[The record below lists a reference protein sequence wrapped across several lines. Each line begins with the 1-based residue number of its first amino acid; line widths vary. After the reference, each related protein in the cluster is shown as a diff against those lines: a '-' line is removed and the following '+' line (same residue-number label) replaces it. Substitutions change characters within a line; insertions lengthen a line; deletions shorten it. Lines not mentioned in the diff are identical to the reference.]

1 MIRLK
6 EIKKTILKHVKLR
19 RKKEPA
25 TKTEE
30 THGGE
35 ISKVTLILEDGSK
48 FQRHLVWNFAKKQKP
63 KKW

>member
-48 FQRHLVWNFAKKQKP
+48 FQRHLV
-63 KKW
+63 